1 MIVYSVLETDAY
13 HCTPRECVH
22 DRRPPNTTFQCSYNL
37 SSPVLGANSNVSR
50 STMEYLGGKNCIE
63 NCSAVPNT
71 FSSLFLPLFSFC
83 SLQPA
88 MPACLNEE
96 N

>member
-63 NCSAVPNT
+63 NYSAVLYPILIHPHL
-71 FSSLFLPLFSFC
+71 FQPLLLFLLF
-83 SLQPA
+83 
-88 MPACLNEE
+88 CLNEE

>member
-50 STMEYLGGKNCIE
+50 STMEYLGGKNYIE
-63 NCSAVPNT
+63 NCSAIPNT
-71 FSSLFLPLFSFC
+71 YTPSSLSTSPSILSIVLIKRTK
-83 SLQPA
+83 L
-88 MPACLNEE
+88 
-96 N
+96 